1 MGQLTYFSFTC
12 MLAAPEIRVGNTII
26 KIAICLQKTLINQTV
41 QTKQSLCESPIAMA
55 MIFSWVVYCSF
66 VEKKVDNHSGGLC
79 SFAIN
84 KSNSCFRVKNPSL
97 WNAAFIQ
104 DLQSLFS
111 WWLSSSSFSCFCF
124 VLGSRYSCPDPTRE
138 VVSNN
143 KKNPGFLTEA
153 SAGAVCMAPT
163 NASSVFP

>member
-1 MGQLTYFSFTC
+1 MFPNKIIQFKK
-12 MLAAPEIRVGNTII
+12 NTNELLDHANKNGPIV
-26 KIAICLQKTLINQTV
+26 N
-41 QTKQSLCESPIAMA
+41 PIAMA

-104 DLQSLFS
+104 DL
-111 WWLSSSSFSCFCF
+111 
-124 VLGSRYSCPDPTRE
+124 
-138 VVSNN
+138 
-143 KKNPGFLTEA
+143 
-153 SAGAVCMAPT
+153 
-163 NASSVFP
+163 